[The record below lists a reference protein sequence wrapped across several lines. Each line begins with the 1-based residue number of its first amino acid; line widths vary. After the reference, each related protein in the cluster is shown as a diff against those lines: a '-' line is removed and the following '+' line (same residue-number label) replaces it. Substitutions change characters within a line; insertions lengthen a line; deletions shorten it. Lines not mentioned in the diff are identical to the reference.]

1 MLYKTEE
8 GMSLPAALFL
18 VSEHHLTTYYHSD
31 KEIKGAGQNPWRFQ
45 HFVNVKNYQNLKNRY
60 DTEN

>member
-31 KEIKGAGQNPWRFQ
+31 KEIKGAGQNP
-45 HFVNVKNYQNLKNRY
+45 
-60 DTEN
+60 